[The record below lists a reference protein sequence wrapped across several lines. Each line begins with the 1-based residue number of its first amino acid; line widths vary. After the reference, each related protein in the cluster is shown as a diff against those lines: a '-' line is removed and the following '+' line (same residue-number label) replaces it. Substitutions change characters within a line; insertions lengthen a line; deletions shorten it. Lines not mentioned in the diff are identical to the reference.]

1 MFIEKSDA
9 VLTGTVLRAVVDNL
23 GRECGILT
31 ILVGAVTDT
40 IDEVGLG
47 AETDRINAA
56 TKVIRLIQHI
66 GDADL
71 LQNLSAKVETI
82 NSIPPSQEIGRPGT
96 IGRET

>member
-31 ILVGAVTDT
+31 VLVGAVPDT

-71 LQNLSAKVETI
+71 LHNLSAKVENI
-82 NSIPPSQEIGRPGT
+82 NQSRPARRWAGLV
-96 IGRET
+96 